1 MPMECWSSMMGRSN
15 AFADRMLTTAGCGS
29 LLLALLLVGTV
40 AAQEA
45 PQPAEPPVPRPG
57 IFDAIE
63 RWLEDSKAR
72 IDDQIKGTQQAIEGA
87 AKDAAKAGQAGSAI
101 LGLPGSKVAQGR
113 VRCVVAP
120 NGAPD
125 CIEAAHALCRSKGYG
140 PGKSLEVNTVDKC
153 PSWVW
158 LSGQPAPE
166 GTCTTE
172 TYVLQATCQ

>member
-1 MPMECWSSMMGRSN
+1 MKGHCDR
-15 AFADRMLTTAGCGS
+15 FADGMLTRAGCAS
-29 LLLALLLVGTV
+29 VLLALLLVGTAV
-40 AAQEA
+40 AQQA
-45 PQPAEPPVPRPG
+45 PQQAPEPAEPPVARPG

-63 RWLEDSKAR
+63 RWFEDSKAQ
-72 IDDQIKGTQQAIEGA
+72 IDNQIKGTQQAIEGA

-101 LGLPGSKVAQGR
+101 FGLPGSKVAQGR

-140 PGKSLEVNTVDKC
+140 PGKSLEVNTVNKC

>member
-1 MPMECWSSMMGRSN
+1 MGHRN
-15 AFADRMLTTAGCGS
+15 RFADRTLTRAGCAT
-29 LLLALLLVGTV
+29 LLLTLLLVGTAV
-40 AAQEA
+40 AQQA
-45 PQPAEPPVPRPG
+45 PQQAPEPGVPPVARPG
-57 IFDAIE
+57 LFDVIE
-63 RWLEDSKAR
+63 RWLEDSKTQ
-72 IDDQIKGTQQAIEGA
+72 IDNQIKGTQQAIEGA
-87 AKDAAKAGQAGSAI
+87 AKEASKAGQAGGAI
-101 LGLPGSKVAQGR
+101 LGLPGSKVAHGR
-113 VRCVVAP
+113 TRCVVAP

-140 PGKSLEVNTVDKC
+140 PGKSLEVNTVNKC